1 MLTKRAN
8 ELKEEQKNLTVK
20 PSESA
25 QVIAAHS
32 KQRKGAGSAN
42 TLSQN
47 QTNIILEA
55 KLANRHKKTGV
66 QGQTQGTSSDNRQK
80 EKDEKNKKDMK
91 DDDWLQKL
99 VKVKDD
105 YERQNEENQKLHR
118 EILKRNM
125 RYQKNE
131 QEYEN
136 KLALL

>member
-1 MLTKRAN
+1 
-8 ELKEEQKNLTVK
+8 
-20 PSESA
+20 
-25 QVIAAHS
+25 
-32 KQRKGAGSAN
+32 
-42 TLSQN
+42 
-47 QTNIILEA
+47 
-55 KLANRHKKTGV
+55 
-66 QGQTQGTSSDNRQK
+66 
-80 EKDEKNKKDMK
+80 MK

-136 KLALL
+136 KLALLQREMRVRKRQEKKADETNRVTIKVHKQDIDEHI

>member
-1 MLTKRAN
+1 
-8 ELKEEQKNLTVK
+8 
-20 PSESA
+20 
-25 QVIAAHS
+25 
-32 KQRKGAGSAN
+32 
-42 TLSQN
+42 
-47 QTNIILEA
+47 
-55 KLANRHKKTGV
+55 
-66 QGQTQGTSSDNRQK
+66 
-80 EKDEKNKKDMK
+80 MK